1 MRYEGDVCVSE
12 RGICVFVFNVVSL
25 SLFFC
30 GSMSLSL
37 SLFSDA
43 VSV

>member
-12 RGICVFVFNVVSL
+12 RGICVFVFDVVSV
-25 SLFFC
+25 SVFC